1 MWGHLGE
8 IIYRLV
14 MGQALTLKKIPKFA
28 PCAKTRPSTVQSSTF
43 QPGLAA
49 VLIITCPSQSP
60 AALVVLIPAGTKAQ
74 RSGVAGASH
83 IRRGLD

>member
-14 MGQALTLKKIPKFA
+14 MGQALTLKKIPEFA
-28 PCAKTRPSTVQSSTF
+28 AVHRSIF